1 MKYRFRPSLLATM
14 LTLLLLVAFTKLGFW
29 QWHKAE
35 QKQALQVM
43 FDARLREAPVGLP
56 TKVEDVEAWRYRRI
70 RVAGQYDTRYQILL
84 DNQVNGE
91 AAGYHVITPLKAEDG
106 DVYVLVDRGWIPMG
120 NRSTLPQM
128 AAPQVKVEA
137 VGFAWVPSSKF
148 YELQAPPPVS
158 EQWQPLWQNMDM
170 ERYTKAVPFPV
181 LPFVVRLDADRNDSG
196 FVRNWPRP
204 AERIEMHIS
213 YAYQWFGFA
222 VAMALIYLA
231 VNLKK
236 VENE

>member
-1 MKYRFRPSLLATM
+1 MKYQFRPSLLATM

-35 QKQALQVM
+35 QKRALQAM
-43 FDARLREAPVGLP
+43 FDARLQEAPVALP
-56 TKVEDVEAWRYRRI
+56 VKVDDVEAWRYRRI
-70 RVAGQYDTRYQILL
+70 RVAGQYDTRYQIVL
-84 DNQVNGE
+84 DNQMNGE
-91 AAGYHVITPLKAEDG
+91 AAGYHVITPLKTED
-106 DVYVLVDRGWIPMG
+106 DNVYVLVDRGWIPMG
-120 NRSTLPQM
+120 DRSKLPQV
-128 AAPQVKVEA
+128 AAPQAKVEA
-137 VGFAWVPSSKF
+137 VGFAWVPSRKF
-148 YELQAPPPVS
+148 YELQAPPPMS
-158 EQWQPLWQNMDM
+158 GQWQPLWQNMDM
-170 ERYTKAVPFPV
+170 ERYAKAVPFPV
-181 LPFVVRLDADRNDSG
+181 LPFVIRLDADKNDSR

-222 VAMALIYLA
+222 VAIVLIYLA